1 MAIGDTVG
9 PNYDNISRVKRME
22 ENKKSEKNNK
32 KKKNKNKSP
41 DKPKADPVGT
51 NLPESSRVQES
62 MGKPT
67 VVEEVPTKRGYV
79 SSTMYVVGAPVRGTR
94 YVVRKMM

>member
-9 PNYDNISRVKRME
+9 PNYDNIARVKRME
-22 ENKKSEKNNK
+22 ENKKPEKN
-32 KKKNKNKSP
+32 KKNKKNKSP
-41 DKPKADPVGT
+41 AQPKANPVGT

-67 VVEEVPTKRGYV
+67 VVEEVPTKKGYV
-79 SSTMYVVGAPVRGTR
+79 SSTMYAVGAPVRGTR
-94 YVVRKMM
+94 YVVKKMM

>member
-9 PNYDNISRVKRME
+9 PNYDNIARVKRME
-22 ENKKSEKNNK
+22 ENKKPEKN
-32 KKKNKNKSP
+32 KKNKKNKSP
-41 DKPKADPVGT
+41 AQPKANPVGT

-67 VVEEVPTKRGYV
+67 VVEEVPTKKV
-79 SSTMYVVGAPVRGTR
+79 MYHLQCTQLVRQYEALVTL
-94 YVVRKMM
+94 